1 MIYTILISDEAKSDM
16 ARLSDTIAYEFAAPI
31 TEIKYMREL
40 KAVIKS
46 LETNPECYPV
56 RDNHF
61 LFQYGTN
68 VRRVNYKKMAIIY
81 TIHNDLV
88 YIHRIMAGALL

>member
-1 MIYTILISDEAKSDM
+1 MHNIEYSPEARND
-16 ARLSDTIAYEFAAPI
+16 LHELAYAI
-31 TEIKYMREL
+31 THSYGMPMTAEEYVREL
-40 KAVIKS
+40 RAEIEKLKQY
-46 LETNPECYPV
+46 PERNAV

-61 LFQYGTN
+61 LLQYGTN